1 MRARWRRRSL
11 SLTPDPCFPGSL
23 PPCLHRA
30 AGQHRLDE
38 RQLQRQRAVGAAL
51 QRVVD
56 GAQPLNEVGDD
67 RDNRDRFA
75 DVVAQGAPPGLV
87 GYLSGDPVGWVQVA
101 LRSDFPTILRSRL
114 VRPVDDVEAWSINCF
129 VVRVGYRHKGVASG
143 LAAAAVAYAKAAG
156 ASVVE
161 AYPVDG
167 ATWSAADYYTG
178 SLGMFLDLGFAEVT
192 RRKATRPIV
201 RLAV

>member
-1 MRARWRRRSL
+1 MPSENWRHTAETGLGSLECRPVTPERFADLDTVFGERGVARRCYCMYWRR
-11 SLTPDPCFPGSL
+11 PDGGF
-23 PPCLHRA
+23 
-30 AGQHRLDE
+30 
-38 RQLQRQRAVGAAL
+38 
-51 QRVVD
+51 
-56 GAQPLNEVGDD
+56 GDD

-75 DVVAQGAPPGLV
+75 DVVAQGPPPGLV

-114 VRPVDDVEAWSINCF
+114 VRPVDDIEAWSINCF

-143 LAAAAVAYAKAAG
+143 LAAAAVAYAKDAG